1 MLYNKIL
8 TLLAIFCIKNYYY
21 YMIKSTVRLCQRIKN
36 RRRQN
41 SFDVYHM
48 KCNSTKKRTVYE
60 VSAIQKRW
68 SSSKKPVFRKKLN
81 KKIKTDFPGKS
92 TFFELPITQKRFIF
106 EESYI
111 SNGKRQKSCTLIV
124 I

>member
-1 MLYNKIL
+1 
-8 TLLAIFCIKNYYY
+8 
-21 YMIKSTVRLCQRIKN
+21 
-36 RRRQN
+36 
-41 SFDVYHM
+41 M
-48 KCNSTKKRTVYE
+48 KCNSKKRTVYE

-68 SSSKKPVFRKKLN
+68 SSIKKPVFRKKCAKIA